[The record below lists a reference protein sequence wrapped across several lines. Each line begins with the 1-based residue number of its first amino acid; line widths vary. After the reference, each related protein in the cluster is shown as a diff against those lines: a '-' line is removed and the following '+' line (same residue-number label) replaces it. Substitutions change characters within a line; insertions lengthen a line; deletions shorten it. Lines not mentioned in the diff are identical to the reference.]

1 MPKITMIGAGST
13 VFAKNL
19 LGDCMSSPVL
29 EDSHFALHDIDQK
42 RLEQTAQIMEA
53 ISRSFGS
60 KATITTHLDRR
71 EALNG
76 ADYVF
81 NAIQV
86 GGYKPAT
93 VIDFEIPSRYGL
105 RQTIGDTL
113 GIGGIFRGLRTI
125 PVMLDI
131 ARDIQELCPKAWLLN
146 YTNPMAI
153 VTGAILRATD
163 VKTVGL
169 CHSVQCCVPELLK
182 PLDIPVEGVKWK
194 IAGINHMAWLLEITR
209 NGEDLYPQIKKMAE
223 TRSKTDK
230 HNDMVRYELM
240 KRFGHYVT
248 ESSEHNAEYN
258 PYFIKSSAPE
268 LIERLNIP
276 LDEYPRRCEEYE
288 HLWAG
293 IEAALGGMLT
303 EDMESQLMTLLDES
317 TANEV
322 KGLLQAWRKGD
333 ALPHTRSE
341 EYASYMLEAMEA
353 GAPYTFGGNVLN
365 KGLITNLPEHAVV
378 EVTCLA
384 DQNGITPTFAGALPP
399 QLAAL
404 NQTNINVQDLTIEA
418 ALTQRR
424 EHIYHAAM
432 LDPHTSSE
440 LTMDQI
446 VNLCDDLIN
455 AHRDYLPEYK

>member
-19 LGDCMSSPVL
+19 LGDCMASPAL
-29 EDSHFALHDIDQK
+29 EDSHFALHDIDPK
-42 RLEQTAQIMEA
+42 RLEQTAQIMTA
-53 ISRSFGS
+53 ISRTFGS

-71 EALNG
+71 EALKG

-86 GGYKPAT
+86 GGYKPST

-131 ARDIQELCPKAWLLN
+131 ARDIEELCPDAWLLN
-146 YTNPMAI
+146 YTNPMAM
-153 VTGAILRATD
+153 VTGAMLRATD

-182 PLDIPVEGVKWK
+182 PLDIPLSGVKWK
-194 IAGINHMAWLLEITR
+194 IAGINHMAWLLEVSH
-209 NGEDLYPQIKKMAE
+209 NGEDLYPEIKRLAE
-223 TRSKTDK
+223 ARSKAGK
-230 HNDMVRYELM
+230 HNDMVRYEMM
-240 KRFGHYVT
+240 KRFGYYVT
-248 ESSEHNAEYN
+248 ESSEHNAEYL
-258 PYFIKSSAPE
+258 PYFIKSTAPE
-268 LIERLNIP
+268 LIDRFNIP

-288 HLWAG
+288 HLWTG

-303 EDMESQLMTLLDES
+303 EEMEAQLMTLLDEN

-322 KGLLQAWRKGD
+322 QGLLSAWRKGE

-341 EYASYMLEAMEA
+341 EYASYMLEAMET
-353 GAPYTFGGNVLN
+353 GNPYTFGGNVLN
-365 KGLITNLPEHAVV
+365 KGLVTNLPENAVV

-384 DQNGITPTFAGALPP
+384 DQNGITPTVAGALPP

-404 NQTNINVQDLTIEA
+404 NRTNINVQDLAIEA
-418 ALTQRR
+418 ALTRR
-424 EHIYHAAM
+424 RDYIYHAAM
-432 LDPHTSSE
+432 LDPHTAAE

-446 VNLCDDLIN
+446 TNLCDDLIE
-455 AHRDYLPEYK
+455 AHGVYLPSYQ

>member
-19 LGDCMSSPVL
+19 LGDCMASPAL
-29 EDSHFALHDIDQK
+29 EDSHFALHDIDPK
-42 RLEQTAQIMEA
+42 RLEQTAQIMTA
-53 ISRSFGS
+53 ISHTFGS
-60 KATITTHLDRR
+60 KATITTHLDRQ
-71 EALNG
+71 EALKG
-76 ADYVF
+76 AGYVF

-86 GGYKPAT
+86 GGYKPST

-131 ARDIQELCPKAWLLN
+131 GRDIEELCPDAWLLN
-146 YTNPMAI
+146 YTNPMAM
-153 VTGAILRATD
+153 VTGALLRATD

-182 PLDIPVEGVKWK
+182 PLDIPLSGVKWK
-194 IAGINHMAWLLEITR
+194 IAGINHMAWLLEVSH
-209 NGEDLYPQIKKMAE
+209 NGEDLYPEIKRLAE
-223 TRSKTDK
+223 ARSKAGK
-230 HNDMVRYELM
+230 HNDMVRYEMM
-240 KRFGHYVT
+240 KRFGYYVT
-248 ESSEHNAEYN
+248 ESSEHNAEYV
-258 PYFIKSSAPE
+258 PYFIKSAAPE
-268 LIERLNIP
+268 LIDRFNIP

-293 IEAALGGMLT
+293 IEAALSGMLT
-303 EDMESQLMTLLDES
+303 EEMEAQLMTVLDEN

-322 KGLLQAWRKGD
+322 QGLLSAWRKGE
-333 ALPHTRSE
+333 ALPHSRSE
-341 EYASYMLEAMEA
+341 EYASYMLEAMETNS
-353 GAPYTFGGNVLN
+353 PYTFGGNVLN
-365 KGLITNLPEHAVV
+365 RGLIANLPENAVV

-384 DQNGITPTFAGALPP
+384 DQNGITPTVAGALPP

-404 NQTNINVQDLTIEA
+404 NRTNINVQDLAIEA
-418 ALTQRR
+418 ALTRRR

-432 LDPHTSSE
+432 LDPHTSAE

-446 VNLCDDLIN
+446 TNLCDDLIE
-455 AHRDYLPEYK
+455 AHGDFLPSYN